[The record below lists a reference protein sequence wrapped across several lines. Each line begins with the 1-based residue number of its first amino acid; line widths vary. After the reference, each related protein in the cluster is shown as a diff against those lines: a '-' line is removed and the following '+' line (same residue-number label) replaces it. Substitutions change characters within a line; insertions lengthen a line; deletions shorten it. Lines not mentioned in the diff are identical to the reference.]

1 MFGFLICRKF
11 LKGPKAET
19 SGKKLE
25 FVVVG
30 AGLSGLLSAYLLLEI
45 GHKVTN
51 RTQITN
57 KQKQVGPYITNR
69 TGNKTETNRTPS
81 NKQNN

>member
-1 MFGFLICRKF
+1 MFEFLICRKF

-51 RTQITN
+51 RTQGI
-57 KQKQVGPYITNR
+57 KQDTR
-69 TGNKTETNRTPS
+69 
-81 NKQNN
+81 